1 MFTEDSRMETV
12 PGLMPAPMV
21 VSDKSKP
28 IVIRPP
34 EVSSAH
40 DFTMIAYILTLI
52 LTVPWLI
59 ILGVI
64 AYYGVLNAL
73 YLYGYGAPFFLP
85 PTVPSTISGI
95 PLIGPF
101 IAFLVFVLTPSYIT
115 YLALG
120 AGGLLVLIIFVA
132 LVYFTTVRNVNRGRY
147 ERARNASLFWGVL
160 FLLPAFFVILSPVL
174 NGSIVGILPA
184 FFFLLAWGKLSE
196 VIAKYGPVAVLGEAV
211 PGAPFAG
218 PPGPPPPMGLPIPP
232 PMGGPMGAP
241 MGAVMGPPMGAQM
254 PAGPMPFGGPMSGG
268 PAPMQ
273 PSQSAGAPS
282 RIPLC
287 PTCGKELYYTA
298 NHRRWYCQTCDNP
311 GNR

>member
-1 MFTEDSRMETV
+1 METV
-12 PGLMPAPMV
+12 PGLLPAPAV
-21 VSDKSKP
+21 VDRSKP
-28 IVIRPP
+28 VVIRPP

-64 AYYGVLNAL
+64 AYYGALNAL

-85 PTVPSTISGI
+85 PTVSASISGI
-95 PLIGPF
+95 PFLGPF

-120 AGGLLVLIIFVA
+120 GGGLIVLIIFVA

-147 ERARNASLFWGVL
+147 EKARNASLFWGVI

-174 NGSIVGILPA
+174 SGSIVGILPA
-184 FFFLLAWGKLSE
+184 FFFLLAWGRLSE

-218 PPGPPPPMGLPIPP
+218 PPGPPMGMPIPP
-232 PMGGPMGAP
+232 PMGGPLMAAP
-241 MGAVMGPPMGAQM
+241 MG
-254 PAGPMPFGGPMSGG
+254 GPMPGLTPGPMPLGGPMPGG
-268 PAPMQ
+268 PGQMPPPQ
-273 PSQSAGAPS
+273 PANSAS
-282 RIPLC
+282 KIPLC
-287 PTCGKELYYTA
+287 PTCGKELYYAA

-311 GNR
+311 GTH